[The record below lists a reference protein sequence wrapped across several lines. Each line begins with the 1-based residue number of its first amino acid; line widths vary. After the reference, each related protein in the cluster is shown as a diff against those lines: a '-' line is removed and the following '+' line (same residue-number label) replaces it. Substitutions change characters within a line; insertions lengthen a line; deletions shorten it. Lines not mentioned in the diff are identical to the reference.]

1 MLEGLVAGA
10 HTIVALGL
18 IFLILLHAGKGGG
31 LSDMF
36 GGFSGGG
43 AGGTT
48 VVQRNLDRI
57 TVFASLTFAFTTVW
71 LTLLW
76 R

>member
-1 MLEGLVAGA
+1 
-10 HTIVALGL
+10 
-18 IFLILLHAGKGGG
+18 
-31 LSDMF
+31 MF

-48 VVQRNLDRI
+48 IVQRNLDRI

-71 LTLLW
+71 LTFLW